1 MKYLIILFA
10 IALFS
15 CSKPQPAVFASGE
28 NLCFYKI
35 TQVNHDGKRT
45 STPIKYISVG
55 IDNSDGED
63 EEDEEDDD
71 HCPLPIIFESFTLM
85 LINTNVVRINW
96 SATNEQD
103 VDHYDVERSKDSKTW
118 NSISSVSV
126 STDGNYSL
134 NDKP

>member
-1 MKYLIILFA
+1 MKYLIIFFA

-15 CSKPQPAVFASGE
+15 CTKPQPIAYASGE

-35 TQVNHDGKRT
+35 TQVDKDGKRT

-55 IDNSDGED
+55 VNNGDDED
-63 EEDEEDDD
+63 EDDHD

-85 LINTNVVRINW
+85 LLNTNVVQINW
-96 SATNEQD
+96 SATNED
-103 VDHYDVERSKDSKTW
+103 NVDHYDVERSKDSKIW
-118 NSISSVSV
+118 NSISSVPV